1 MSSTLYLIS
10 TKFISR
16 TSQLELAKK
25 QLSHACLYLWY
36 VQLVPFS
43 HPQKASKILTRRY
56 VEEHPSSG
64 LDVTFIV
71 NNSANWTS
79 EFMTSIV
86 TWQVRLT
93 LDSIHNVCDM
103 ACLGDFEVQNCW
115 NDPTFVW
122 LWIQWNMDFSGQD
135 SFPSFSTYENISRCL
150 NWDLRKRWNFCSSLN
165 LNLDFLTSWL
175 SIIFHKIE
183 NIDFFLY
190 SCTERY
196 IFM

>member
-93 LDSIHNVCDM
+93 L
-103 ACLGDFEVQNCW
+103 QNCW

-165 LNLDFLTSWL
+165 LNLDFLTSFL
-175 SIIFHKIE
+175 SIIPQKWKHWI
-183 NIDFFLY
+183 FLY
-190 SCTERY
+190 SCTDKY